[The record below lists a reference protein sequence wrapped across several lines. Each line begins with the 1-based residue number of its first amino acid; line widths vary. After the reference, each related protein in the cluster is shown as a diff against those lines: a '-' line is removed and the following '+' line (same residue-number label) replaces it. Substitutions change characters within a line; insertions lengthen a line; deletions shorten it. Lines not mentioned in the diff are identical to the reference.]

1 MFINVKFRIPPPS
14 KCCVKNRILPLKWYI
29 PLKKKTKHL
38 IMYFYVVLSRFFF
51 NCDPP
56 KTNVKN
62 CLPPLKAASKNVFP
76 PGIPH
81 LKK

>member
-1 MFINVKFRIPPPS
+1 MFINVKYRIPPPF

-51 NCDPP
+51 LIV
-56 KTNVKN
+56 T
-62 CLPPLKAASKNVFP
+62 PLKLMSKIVCP
-76 PGIPH
+76 P
-81 LKK
+81 

>member
-1 MFINVKFRIPPPS
+1 MFINVKYRIPPPS

-51 NCDPP
+51 LIV
-56 KTNVKN
+56 T
-62 CLPPLKAASKNVFP
+62 PLKLMSKIVCP
-76 PGIPH
+76 P
-81 LKK
+81 

>member
-1 MFINVKFRIPPPS
+1 MSNIVYPPPS

>member
-1 MFINVKFRIPPPS
+1 MFINVKYRIPPPS

-51 NCDPP
+51 V
-56 KTNVKN
+56 T
-62 CLPPLKAASKNVFP
+62 PLKLMSKIVCP
-76 PGIPH
+76 P
-81 LKK
+81 

>member
-1 MFINVKFRIPPPS
+1 MSNFVYPPF

-51 NCDPP
+51 NCNPP

-62 CLPPLKAASKNVFP
+62 CLPPPKSCVKKCIP
-76 PGIPH
+76 PRDTAF
-81 LKK
+81 KKVG